1 MGQNTREDVKVTAK
15 DKLVTLSTCTSDEA
29 DGRYLVQAVLK
40 KKKKPGSKKEKE
52 GVGICRRKKE
62 RAG

>member
-1 MGQNTREDVKVTAK
+1 MREVFAGISMGQNTREDVKVTAK

-40 KKKKPGSKKEKE
+40 KKEKT
-52 GVGICRRKKE
+52 RQ
-62 RAG
+62 